1 MTFAGSTVW
10 ITGASSGIGEALAY
24 ELSGRGARLI
34 LSARRA
40 DELERVA
47 KGCADAEVLPVDMGD
62 REDVRI
68 KTTKVADRV
77 DIAILAA
84 GISQRSLARETSP
97 DVDRR
102 LMEVNYLGVVEL
114 TKALLPSML
123 ARGHGQLVPISSVAG
138 KLGTPLRSGY
148 SASKH
153 ALHGFFESLRAELRA
168 DENGKGIDVT
178 IVCPGFIR
186 TQISMNALR
195 GDGQQ
200 NRQMDHAVTRGM
212 RADEC
217 ARQIAN
223 AIAKRK
229 EEVFVGGLETWAVWI
244 HDLFPR
250 IFSRLIARAKVT

>member
-1 MTFAGSTVW
+1 MSFAGKTVW

-24 ELSGRGARLI
+24 ELSARGAKLI

-47 KGCADAEVLPVDMGD
+47 KACADAEVLPLDMGD
-62 REDVRI
+62 RDDVRT
-68 KTTKVADRV
+68 KTAGVADRV
-77 DIAILAA
+77 DIVVMAA

-97 DVDRR
+97 AVDRR
-102 LMEVNYLGVVEL
+102 LMEVNYLGVVEQ
-114 TKALLPSML
+114 TKAILPSML
-123 ARGHGQLVPISSVAG
+123 ARGHGQLVAISSLAG

-168 DENGKGIDVT
+168 DERGRGIDVT
-178 IVCPGFIR
+178 IICPGFIR
-186 TQISMNALR
+186 TQVSMNALR
-195 GDGQQ
+195 GDGQP

-212 RADEC
+212 PAEEC
-217 ARQIAN
+217 ARKIAN
-223 AIAKRK
+223 AIARKK
-229 EEVFVGGLETWAVWI
+229 EEAFVGGIETWAVWI
-244 HDLFPR
+244 HNLFPR